1 MERSRR
7 LRLLE
12 MEREGRGRR
21 DGGNNDGLGG
31 RKGEEG
37 RGQRGL
43 RLRSRRKRGREEGLE

>member
-21 DGGNNDGLGG
+21 DGGNNDELGG

-43 RLRSRRKRGREEGLE
+43 RLR